1 MLYGTKNPH
10 GGDIYGG
17 DITLDFSANI
27 NPFGTPEAVREAV
40 RAVLD
45 RLDRY
50 PDPYCRAL
58 VASIAAAESVHERCI
73 LCGNGAAELIYGFC
87 RAAAPRTALLTAPT
101 FLEYAQALEETG
113 CRCVS
118 YTLRQE
124 DDFVLKADILDTLAD
139 VRPDA
144 VFFCDPNNPTGRRID
159 PSLMEEILR
168 RCREQG
174 TRVFVDECFAD
185 LCDERH
191 SLRPRLEEFPN
202 LFVLKAFTKSYG
214 MAGLRLGYGL
224 SADGAL
230 LGAMASAVQPW
241 NVSTPAQAAGIAALG
256 QEDFLE
262 RTREL
267 IRAERPRLKSFLES
281 LGWYVC
287 PSQANFLLFR
297 GPEELGEQLHRRG
310 VAIRDCS
317 NYPGLGEGWYRIAVR
332 QREEND
338 MLMAAIREA
347 AGRDTPWH

>member
-40 RAVLD
+40 CAALD

-58 VASIAAAESVHERCI
+58 VASIAAAENVDGRCV
-73 LCGNGAAELIYGFC
+73 LCGNGAAELIYAFC

-144 VFFCDPNNPTGRRID
+144 VFFCDPNNPTGCRID

-191 SLRPRLEEFPN
+191 SLCPRLEEFPN
-202 LFVLKAFTKSYG
+202 LFILKAFTKSYG

-224 SADGAL
+224 SADSAL
-230 LGAMASAVQPW
+230 LYAMASAVQPW
-241 NVSTPAQAAGIAALG
+241 NVSVPAQAAGVAALG
-256 QEDFLE
+256 QQDFLKK
-262 RTREL
+262 TREL

-297 GPEELGEQLHRRG
+297 GPDELGERLRRRG
-310 VAIRDCS
+310 VAIRECS
-317 NYPGLGEGWYRIAVR
+317 NYPGLCEGWYRIAVR

-347 AGRDTPWH
+347 AGRDTPWQ